1 MKLYPAS
8 IGVVNVEEIKQGIA
22 KRLKELFP
30 AASVY
35 TEQVEQGFTK
45 PAFFVRQTEGA
56 QKHVM
61 NRRYIRTGTF
71 DIAYFPVPGS
81 PQLIRDCEMVRDTLY
96 ERLELIPWEGHTY
109 RSSGMRYTLAD
120 NVLHFYVSFEVH
132 VMRPKEAVP
141 TMRNLVQEEHIRH
154 D

>member
-1 MKLYPAS
+1 M
-8 IGVVNVEEIKQGIA
+8 VNVEEIKQGIA

-56 QKHVM
+56 QKHGM

-81 PQLIRDCEMVRDTLY
+81 PQLIRDCETVRDTLY
-96 ERLELIPWEGHTY
+96 EQLELIPWEGQPY
-109 RSSGMRYTLAD
+109 RGSSMRYTLTD
-120 NVLHFYVSFEVH
+120 NELHFYVSFEVH
-132 VMRPKEAVP
+132 VVRPKEVVP
-141 TMRNLVQEEHIRH
+141 TMQNLVQEEHIRH